1 MKWEILAFNQVY
13 TCAAC
18 GQARVMVSV
27 YIHFLMLKGSVLR
40 YGISAIL
47 QFKELQLLELHYEIY
62 IKLMLD
68 PKQNGLKF
76 TYFLNNSGTLFRLC

>member
-1 MKWEILAFNQVY
+1 MY
-13 TCAAC
+13 TRAPC
-18 GQARVMVSV
+18 GCVMVSV

-40 YGISAIL
+40 YGTIL
-47 QFKELQLLELHYEIY
+47 QFKELQLPELHYKIY

-76 TYFLNNSGTLFRLC
+76 TYLPNNSRTLFKLC

>member
-1 MKWEILAFNQVY
+1 
-13 TCAAC
+13 
-18 GQARVMVSV
+18 MVSV

-40 YGISAIL
+40 YGINAIL
-47 QFKELQLLELHYEIY
+47 QFTELQLLELHYKIY

-76 TYFLNNSGTLFRLC
+76 TYLPNNSRTLFKLC

>member
-1 MKWEILAFNQVY
+1 
-13 TCAAC
+13 
-18 GQARVMVSV
+18 MVSV